1 MTHWV
6 PVQAAE
12 HPTLTMA
19 TSHDTTIDQPENE
32 QQEQEEKAR
41 LITQVLEL
49 QNTLSDLSCRV
60 DNVKEENLR
69 LRSENQVDIGDGA
82 VSVLLLPPSTR
93 SWAST
98 LRTSWQ
104 PLRSSR
110 ALRRRGGTNRGRNNS
125 FPIFIETVE
134 CVGINKLKFWL
145 HWSWYQEQGYTNRGR
160 AETTIKAFCHSLT
173 TTLTL
178 FNYS

>member
-1 MTHWV
+1 
-6 PVQAAE
+6 
-12 HPTLTMA
+12 MA
-19 TSHDTTIDQPENE
+19 TNHNTTNLEQLDNE

-82 VSVLLLPPSTR
+82 VSVLVRPPSAR

-98 LRTSWQ
+98 LRTS
-104 PLRSSR
+104 
-110 ALRRRGGTNRGRNNS
+110 
-125 FPIFIETVE
+125 
-134 CVGINKLKFWL
+134 
-145 HWSWYQEQGYTNRGR
+145 
-160 AETTIKAFCHSLT
+160 
-173 TTLTL
+173 
-178 FNYS
+178 

>member
-1 MTHWV
+1 
-6 PVQAAE
+6 
-12 HPTLTMA
+12 MA
-19 TSHDTTIDQPENE
+19 TNHNTTNLEQLDNE

-69 LRSENQVDIGDGA
+69 LRSENQVAIGDGA

-98 LRTSWQ
+98 LRTS
-104 PLRSSR
+104 
-110 ALRRRGGTNRGRNNS
+110 
-125 FPIFIETVE
+125 
-134 CVGINKLKFWL
+134 
-145 HWSWYQEQGYTNRGR
+145 
-160 AETTIKAFCHSLT
+160 
-173 TTLTL
+173 
-178 FNYS
+178 

>member
-1 MTHWV
+1 M
-6 PVQAAE
+6 
-12 HPTLTMA
+12 
-19 TSHDTTIDQPENE
+19 DQPDNE

-82 VSVLLLPPSTR
+82 VSVLVLPLSTR

-98 LRTSWQ
+98 LRTS
-104 PLRSSR
+104 
-110 ALRRRGGTNRGRNNS
+110 
-125 FPIFIETVE
+125 
-134 CVGINKLKFWL
+134 
-145 HWSWYQEQGYTNRGR
+145 
-160 AETTIKAFCHSLT
+160 
-173 TTLTL
+173 
-178 FNYS
+178 

>member
-1 MTHWV
+1 MDTSMTN
-6 PVQAAE
+6 
-12 HPTLTMA
+12 TTTM
-19 TSHDTTIDQPENE
+19 DNMDQPDNE

-82 VSVLLLPPSTR
+82 LSVLVLPPSSR

-98 LRTSWQ
+98 
-104 PLRSSR
+104 
-110 ALRRRGGTNRGRNNS
+110 
-125 FPIFIETVE
+125 
-134 CVGINKLKFWL
+134 
-145 HWSWYQEQGYTNRGR
+145 
-160 AETTIKAFCHSLT
+160 
-173 TTLTL
+173 
-178 FNYS
+178 